1 MRTIL
6 SRGGVFALV
15 LAFSLGNAVFAKPTP
30 AAKGD
35 SGAPKPA
42 ATSFPLTGT
51 WLDSAL
57 NEVHVSQSGSHMTMM
72 PKGHVY
78 NGKYALDTFIVTRP
92 FHGSEVKN
100 APSDVQGRVDAM
112 NLKVTLT
119 GTVSSDGNTIT
130 LTEKKPNK
138 IVWDENHKITGS
150 GYGETSATLRRNPP
164 LTPAPKA
171 TPTAAEP
178 SEAPTKKA
186 SPKPKS
192 SSKPSASPKASSKP
206 SAKPTPKPTKKP
218 TPNPTKKP
226 APKPTKKPTPKPTAK
241 PTPKATATPKFVPC
255 HPNSGAVASIGPCT
269 GKPGTPLTFKL
280 SRALKSPPAQLVF
293 YTVVQ
298 NGVPAQ
304 VIVKITG
311 GTPPYYTVSAPAQL
325 CVGASKTWNIRL
337 IDAAGK
343 SQGDIGTFMPDCRG
357 VPNPKRT

>member
-6 SRGGVFALV
+6 SRCGVFALV

-30 AAKGD
+30 AAKGASGD
-35 SGAPKPA
+35 TGSPVPGKSGAPKPA

-192 SSKPSASPKASSKP
+192 SGGASPKASAKP

-218 TPNPTKKP
+218 TAKPTKKP
-226 APKPTKKPTPKPTAK
+226 TPKPTKKPTPKPT
-241 PTPKATATPKFVPC
+241 TTPKFVPC

-269 GKPGTPLTFKL
+269 GTPGTPLTFKL
-280 SRALKSPPAQLVF
+280 SRTLKSPPAQLVF
-293 YTVVQ
+293 YTV
-298 NGVPAQ
+298 
-304 VIVKITG
+304 
-311 GTPPYYTVSAPAQL
+311 SAPAQL
-325 CVGASKTWNIRL
+325 CVGANKTWSIRL

-343 SQGDIGTFMPDCRG
+343 SQGDIGTFMPDCRN
-357 VPNPKRT
+357 VANPKHT